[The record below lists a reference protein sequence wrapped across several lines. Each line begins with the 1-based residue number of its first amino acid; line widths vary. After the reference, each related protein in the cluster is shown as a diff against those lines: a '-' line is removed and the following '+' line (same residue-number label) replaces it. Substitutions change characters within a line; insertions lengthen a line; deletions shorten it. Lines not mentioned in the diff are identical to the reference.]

1 MEMQPY
7 LTRLCEALS
16 HSMIGD
22 DRPVILNVV
31 GEGGIATCRNA
42 ESLGLIVTELVIN
55 SLKYAFNN
63 ERRDGRIIVA
73 YEVSGTDWKLSV
85 ADNGVGKPDDVF
97 AQPKSGLGTGIV
109 KALAKQLNAQVETVS
124 GSQGTTVSITHATF
138 IGKTDSK
145 PPARSLVT

>member
-1 MEMQPY
+1 MLKAKSVESEEMRRHLHDAHKRVISVAAVQQHLHASAAIGSMEMQPY

-22 DRPVILNVV
+22 DRAVV
-31 GEGGIATCRNA
+31 LKVAGEGGIATCRNA

-73 YEVSGTDWKLSV
+73 YEVS
-85 ADNGVGKPDDVF
+85 
-97 AQPKSGLGTGIV
+97 
-109 KALAKQLNAQVETVS
+109 
-124 GSQGTTVSITHATF
+124 
-138 IGKTDSK
+138 
-145 PPARSLVT
+145 